1 MKTKKKVAPKRKPLP
16 KAPKQDLADLA
27 YWKRVA
33 AALNNGNPLPNGAGK
48 FSVMGFTYR
57 NRATFIRIYDEWDD
71 EQNKTITK
79 SIGDTLEVPGY
90 LAEILL
96 NLNQYYVACC
106 DVEGIIQRFSW

>member
-1 MKTKKKVAPKRKPLP
+1 MKTKKKARKSLP

-33 AALNNGNPLPNGAGK
+33 AALNNGNPFSNSIGKK

-57 NRATFIRIYDEWDD
+57 NRATFICIYDEWDD
-71 EQNKTITK
+71 EQNKIITK

-106 DVEGIIQRFSW
+106 DVEGIIQRFAW